1 MAKKS
6 ENTTQITEKQ
16 AKKALNA
23 NKKKAEQ
30 LLQNDKEMNKFLD
43 QVGDKIGMVS
53 GLKDKIKDIPLIVS
67 LIKAYIHK
75 EYREIP
81 VGSLIGLIA
90 SLIYFL
96 SPIDLIPDLLPGIG
110 YIDDFTVIAIAIRFA
125 YTDIEDFKKWQQEQE
140 QKDSE
145 KEELQLDDEK

>member
-30 LLQNDKEMNKFLD
+30 LLQNEKE
-43 QVGDKIGMVS
+43 I
-53 GLKDKIKDIPLIVS
+53 
-67 LIKAYIHK
+67 
-75 EYREIP
+75 REIP

-96 SPIDLIPDLLPGIG
+96 SPVDLIPDIFPGIG
-110 YIDDFTVIAIAIRFA
+110 YIDDLTVIAIAIRFA

-145 KEELQLDDEK
+145 KEESQLDDVK